1 MDFFTKSRQ
10 TFSYRQLIGMG
21 AFTSTSTTGRSDLWK
36 SQQWLGN
43 AQEGLGLKS
52 KEHHCVFSQPSCAP
66 LSTKLLRRKKK
77 TIEQH
82 RIAAGSYN
90 VRGCPDANKTHT
102 QKVSFRP
109 IRVRWLVCCSPPQ
122 AEARA
127 YRPSGARSSDPA
139 APGQPA
145 AEPPPPLRPGTFSRP
160 SPAALEA
167 RCRSARPAGERKGP
181 PAPPPRVPF
190 LVL

>member
-1 MDFFTKSRQ
+1 MEFFTKSRQ
-10 TFSYRQLIGMG
+10 TFSYRQLIGMW

-66 LSTKLLRRKKK
+66 LSTELLRRRKNNR
-77 TIEQH
+77 TTQNSCRLLQRAWMSRRE
-82 RIAAGSYN
+82 YN
-90 VRGCPDANKTHT
+90 T
-102 QKVSFRP
+102 QTRKGSFRP
-109 IRVRWLVCCSPPQ
+109 TRVRWFVCCSPPQ

-127 YRPSGARSSDPA
+127 YRPSRARGSDPT
-139 APGQPA
+139 APGQPS